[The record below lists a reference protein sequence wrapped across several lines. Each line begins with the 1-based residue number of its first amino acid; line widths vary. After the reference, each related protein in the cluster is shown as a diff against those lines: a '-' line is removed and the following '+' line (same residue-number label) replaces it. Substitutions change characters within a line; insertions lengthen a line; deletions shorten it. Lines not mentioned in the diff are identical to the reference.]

1 MIYKS
6 EIQKALATKIG
17 SSLAAIRKQTGWTQ
31 GELAERIGVE
41 TETVSRFERGATLPS
56 LVTLQKLAVALNTTM
71 ADLIG
76 EGSSMPND
84 QARVVA
90 AWLSDLGD
98 ADRDFVI
105 GILKQM
111 CAHLPQGGA
120 GKNS

>member
-1 MIYKS
+1 MVYKS
-6 EIQKALATKIG
+6 EIQKPLAAKIG
-17 SSLAAIRKQTGWTQ
+17 SSLAAVRKETGWTQ

-84 QARVVA
+84 QARVVS
-90 AWLSDLGD
+90 AWLADLQPD
-98 ADRDFVI
+98 DREFIVSM
-105 GILKQM
+105 LKNW
-111 CAHLPQGGA
+111 CAHLRGR
-120 GKNS
+120 